1 MKKQIFKSTIIGGV
15 ILISTQI
22 VAQKKNETS
31 AAVAYKNTY
40 SLAMGKN
47 NIEGAKKAL
56 LDAKTYVDLA
66 AENSETQNSPKTLWL
81 KGEIYSNLFIFASK
95 IADSSI
101 IMDEEILLN
110 GSIAAF
116 KTGYDSHDK
125 YDGEIKESIYKIHSG
140 LENISRDLY
149 EASNFEDAARFFNR
163 QAEFLSILSVL
174 DSNSLFNA
182 ALCYERVNDL
192 EKASKNY
199 KKLAE
204 VGYKSNLTYALTA
217 SCLRRNKQIDEAKSI
232 INIAREK
239 FPQDKDVLLEA
250 VNIYLALNDAVGA
263 EALLNEAIAKD
274 PENILLHVTIGT
286 IYVDLKQNEKA
297 EEAFTKAL
305 TIDAENEDALYQLGA
320 HLVNWGKEIADESNQ
335 LNYKDPRVAEL
346 EKKSTDVF
354 SRAILP
360 LEKYAAKQPTDK
372 QVLTILS
379 QLYRNIGDIEKSN
392 QYKDKAGKI

>member
-1 MKKQIFKSTIIGGV
+1 MKKQIFKSTVLGSV

-81 KGEIYSNLFIFASK
+81 KGEIYSNLFLFGNNTG
-95 IADSSI
+95 DSVLIKEENNLLTNSI
-101 IMDEEILLN
+101 
-110 GSIAAF
+110 SAF
-116 KTGYDSHDK
+116 KTGFDSHEK
-125 YDGEIKESIYKIHSG
+125 FDGDIKESIYKIHSG

-149 EASNFEDAARFFNR
+149 EASNFKDAARFFNR
-163 QAEFLSILSVL
+163 QAEFLSIINVL

-192 EKASKNY
+192 TKASENY

-204 VGYKSNLTYALTA
+204 FGYKSNLNYALTV
-217 SCLRRNKQIDEAKSI
+217 SCLRRNNQLEEAKST
-232 INIAREK
+232 INFARQK
-239 FPQDKDVLLEA
+239 YPQDKDVLLEA
-250 VNIYLALNDAVGA
+250 VNVYLALSDAVGA
-263 EALLNEAIAKD
+263 EALLNEAISKD
-274 PENILLHVTIGT
+274 PNNVILHVTIGA

-297 EEAFTKAL
+297 EAAFTKAL
-305 TIDAENEDALYQLGA
+305 AIDAENEDALYQLGA
-320 HLVNWGKEIADESNQ
+320 HLVNWAKEIADESNQ

-346 EKKSTDVF
+346 DKKSSEIF
-354 SRAILP
+354 SKAIIP
-360 LEKYAAKQPTDK
+360 LEKYAAKQPSDK

-379 QLYRNIGDIEKSN
+379 QLYRNIGNIEKSN
-392 QYKDKAGKI
+392 EYREKAK